1 MDPLWAAIGSFG
13 IETVHL
19 PAGRRPSGW
28 DPANGPAKA
37 AGGDTP
43 APVRGSGRTAVE
55 NGPSA
60 LDGMAGVRERLGSCE
75 ACRLSKTRNSIVFGE
90 GNPCSGVLVV
100 GEGPGA
106 SEDETGR
113 PFVGRAGQ
121 LLDRI
126 LASVGLDRECCYIA
140 NVVKCRPP
148 ANRVPSQDEADACAW
163 VLDAQIEAIG
173 PGVILAL
180 GATAM
185 ARLLG
190 LKCPLGQ
197 ARAAVHDYRG
207 IPVVV
212 TYHPAALL
220 RTEALKRPV
229 WDDMKKLRRLMDEA
243 GLPRRTGIDAG

>member
-13 IETVHL
+13 IDSVHL

-28 DPANGPAKA
+28 NPVAGPVRAVLR
-37 AGGDTP
+37 DTP
-43 APVRGSGRTAVE
+43 APAPGVVREAAERGS
-55 NGPSA
+55 SA
-60 LDGMAGVRERLGSCE
+60 LDRMAGIRDRLGSCE
-75 ACRLSKTRNSIVFGE
+75 ACRLSKTRSSIVFGE
-90 GNPCSGVLVV
+90 GNPCAGVLVV

-126 LASVGLDRECCYIA
+126 LASVGLDREGCYIA

-148 ANRVPSQDEADACAW
+148 ANRVPSQDESDACAW

-180 GATAM
+180 GATAL

-197 ARAAVHDYRG
+197 ARAAEHSYRG

-243 GLPRRTGIDAG
+243 GLPRRAGADAD

>member
-28 DPANGPAKA
+28 GPASGPAKA

-43 APVRGSGRTAVE
+43 APVRAGGRKAVE
-55 NGPSA
+55 NGSSA
-60 LDGMAGVRERLGSCE
+60 LDSIAGVRERLGSCE
-75 ACRLSKTRNSIVFGE
+75 ACRLSKTRNSIGFGE

>member
-1 MDPLWAAIGSFG
+1 M
-13 IETVHL
+13 
-19 PAGRRPSGW
+19 
-28 DPANGPAKA
+28 
-37 AGGDTP
+37 
-43 APVRGSGRTAVE
+43 
-55 NGPSA
+55 
-60 LDGMAGVRERLGSCE
+60 
-75 ACRLSKTRNSIVFGE
+75 
-90 GNPCSGVLVV
+90 
-100 GEGPGA
+100 
-106 SEDETGR
+106 
-113 PFVGRAGQ
+113 
-121 LLDRI
+121 
-126 LASVGLDRECCYIA
+126 
-140 NVVKCRPP
+140 
-148 ANRVPSQDEADACAW
+148 
-163 VLDAQIEAIG
+163 LDAQIEAIG